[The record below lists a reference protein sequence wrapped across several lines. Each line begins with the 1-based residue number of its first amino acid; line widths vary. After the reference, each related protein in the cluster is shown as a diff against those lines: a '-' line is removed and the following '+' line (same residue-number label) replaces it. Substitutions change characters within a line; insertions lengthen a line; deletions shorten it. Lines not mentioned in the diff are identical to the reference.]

1 MLVIFYF
8 IFILFPDF
16 SSRMSHGLVDESLHS
31 PSSHNQNP
39 EGDVETTFSTLLRR
53 DFEQYDNPP
62 PVAEPAAFLDDDDSR
77 VGVHVYFYCYAL
89 FIFATVNDRLWS
101 SQIGA

>member
-1 MLVIFYF
+1 MKAFFYL
-8 IFILFPDF
+8 IVILFTDF

-31 PSSHNQNP
+31 PSSHHQNP

-77 VGVHVYFYCYAL
+77 VSVC
-89 FIFATVNDRLWS
+89 FISTHFLPTFMPL
-101 SQIGA
+101 